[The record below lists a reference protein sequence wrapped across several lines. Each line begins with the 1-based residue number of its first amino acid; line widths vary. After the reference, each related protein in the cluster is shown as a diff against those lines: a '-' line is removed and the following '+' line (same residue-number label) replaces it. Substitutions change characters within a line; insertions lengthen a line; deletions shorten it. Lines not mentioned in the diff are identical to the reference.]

1 MGGRE
6 GRQEP
11 NRETLE
17 RMIHL
22 AMDMY
27 RESYAPYSRFHV
39 GAALLTKDGRI
50 YTGCNVENAAY
61 PLCTCA
67 ERAAFAKAV
76 SEGAHT
82 FSAIAICGGSEG
94 RELQYCPPCG
104 VCRQVMSEF
113 CTGDFLIYLAKSAAD
128 YEVYTL
134 DDIMPMRFTPAYLT

>member
-82 FSAIAICGGSEG
+82 FAAIAVCGGSEG

-134 DDIMPMRFTPAYLT
+134 DDIMPMRFTPACLT